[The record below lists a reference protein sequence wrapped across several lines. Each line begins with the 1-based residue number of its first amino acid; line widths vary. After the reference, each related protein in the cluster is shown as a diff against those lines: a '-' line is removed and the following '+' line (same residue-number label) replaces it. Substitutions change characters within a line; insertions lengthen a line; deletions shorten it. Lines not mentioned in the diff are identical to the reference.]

1 MSCFNFSELFYS
13 FEEEKI
19 KRYYQPRFLFGGRSF
34 LNLDSALDNP
44 NFQDKLKESFKIVIE
59 KNDLIA
65 G

>member
-1 MSCFNFSELFYS
+1 MSSFNFNELFYS

-44 NFQDKLKESFKIVIE
+44 NFQDKLKEALHP
-59 KNDLIA
+59 N
-65 G
+65 